1 MCQYYSCR
9 TEIIQTYSRRK
20 TDRIKLKV
28 LFIEMN
34 HLYVGRSR
42 SNNREINYLDTTC
55 LIIMRF
61 DVINFYSCYIFEMRK
76 YLLIDRTSK
85 TRLIEISPSRFR
97 ARLGFGSIQI
107 QALLWLGFS
116 SWSFASF
123 ECVAYL
129 LRKPNHVYFHN
140 TTPWNDK

>member
-1 MCQYYSCR
+1 
-9 TEIIQTYSRRK
+9 
-20 TDRIKLKV
+20 
-28 LFIEMN
+28 MN

-42 SNNREINYLDTTC
+42 TNNREINYVDTTC

-107 QALLWLGFS
+107 QALL
-116 SWSFASF
+116 
-123 ECVAYL
+123 
-129 LRKPNHVYFHN
+129 
-140 TTPWNDK
+140 

>member
-1 MCQYYSCR
+1 MCQYYTCR
-9 TEIIQTYSRRK
+9 TEIISKKNRQNKMTNIVHWDVPLICRSVKIKQQRNKLRR
-20 TDRIKLKV
+20 R
-28 LFIEMN
+28 
-34 HLYVGRSR
+34 
-42 SNNREINYLDTTC
+42 
-55 LIIMRF
+55 LIILRF
-61 DVINFYSCYIFEMRK
+61 DVINFDSCYIFEMRK

-123 ECVAYL
+123 VCVAYL
-129 LRKPNHVYFHN
+129 LRKTNHVYFHN
-140 TTPWNDK
+140 TTH

>member
-1 MCQYYSCR
+1 M
-9 TEIIQTYSRRK
+9 
-20 TDRIKLKV
+20 

-34 HLYVGRSR
+34 YFYVGRSR

-55 LIIMRF
+55 LVIMRF

-76 YLLIDRTSK
+76 YPLIDRTSK

-107 QALLWLGFS
+107 QALL
-116 SWSFASF
+116 
-123 ECVAYL
+123 
-129 LRKPNHVYFHN
+129 
-140 TTPWNDK
+140 